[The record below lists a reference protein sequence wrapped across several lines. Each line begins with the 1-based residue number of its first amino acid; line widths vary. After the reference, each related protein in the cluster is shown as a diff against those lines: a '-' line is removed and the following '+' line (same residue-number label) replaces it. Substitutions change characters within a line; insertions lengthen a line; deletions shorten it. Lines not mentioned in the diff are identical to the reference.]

1 MTQRYGA
8 ERSPAQAMRAPRQ
21 DVGVDERAPGDPE
34 RLVGQLLRLG
44 SRAALR
50 GSGLVADPSD
60 VERVARDLAPLW
72 AAPDLRVERV
82 RVNRARVDVRMRAAD
97 GRAWLAVM
105 WMTPT
110 ALRALELYERPR
122 PFPGAEPGMVVVLNG
137 PSSVGKSALMAA
149 FADAAE
155 TPWACFDEPILGRL
169 PTKFL
174 AWLESA
180 GPVTEG
186 FLAALAGAARAGNQL
201 IVSTG
206 GIAQQPFRDAL
217 AGIPTVYVGLHAPL
231 AVLVERQLEQADKFG
246 GLAEESV
253 SIHDGWAYD
262 LDIDTVALVPADAA
276 RVLRQFL
283 ESVRA

>member
-1 MTQRYGA
+1 VQ
-8 ERSPAQAMRAPRQ
+8 
-21 DVGVDERAPGDPE
+21 
-34 RLVGQLLRLG
+34 QLIGLG
-44 SRAALR
+44 SRAALQR
-50 GSGLVADPSD
+50 SGLVADSTA
-60 VERVARDLAPLW
+60 VEHIARDLAPLW
-72 AAPDLRVERV
+72 VAPDVRVERV
-82 RVNRARVDVRMRAAD
+82 RVNGARVDVTMQAAD

-110 ALRALELYERPR
+110 ALRGLELYERPR
-122 PFPGAEPGMVVVLNG
+122 PFPAGRPGMVVVLNG
-137 PSSVGKSALMAA
+137 PSSAGKSALMAA

-186 FLAALAGAARAGNQL
+186 FLAALASAARAGNQL

-231 AVLVERQLEQADKFG
+231 AVLVERQLTQADKCG
-246 GLAEESV
+246 GLAEASV

-262 LDIDTVALVPADAA
+262 LDIDTVALRPPEAA
-276 RVLRQFL
+276 RRLRQFL
-283 ESVRA
+283 ESLPA

>member
-1 MTQRYGA
+1 VEERAREDTERFVHQLIGLRSGA
-8 ERSPAQAMRAPRQ
+8 ELQR
-21 DVGVDERAPGDPE
+21 
-34 RLVGQLLRLG
+34 
-44 SRAALR
+44 
-50 GSGLVADPSD
+50 SGLVADSSHA
-60 VERVARDLAPLW
+60 ERIARDLAPLW
-72 AAPDLRVERV
+72 VAPGLRVERI
-82 RVNRARVDVRMRAAD
+82 RVNGPRVDVRVYAAD

-110 ALRALELYERPR
+110 ALRALELYERPH
-122 PFPGAEPGMVVVLNG
+122 PFPGRQPGTVVVLNG

-180 GPVTEG
+180 GPVAEG
-186 FLAALAGAARAGNQL
+186 FLAGLASAARAGNQL

-206 GIAQQPFRDAL
+206 GIAQQLFRDAL

-231 AVLVERQLEQADKFG
+231 AVLVERQLSQADKFG
-246 GLAEESV
+246 GLAEASI

-262 LDIDTVALVPADAA
+262 LDLDTVALRPPEAA
-276 RVLRQFL
+276 RVLQQFL
-283 ESVRA
+283 ESAPA